1 MKLLRWGGKGEIP
14 QLILEQA
21 LDAKIGNSSSAEPN
35 RQEAPCVQLHP
46 IKV

>member
-1 MKLLRWGGKGEIP
+1 MP

-35 RQEAPCVQLHP
+35 PQEALCVQLHP
-46 IKV
+46 IQV